1 MRVCI
6 PFPVAVIGF
15 PSYDRLALVLFH
27 KSCFNP
33 FKRTRHYIIFTDS
46 ARYTAAAANL
56 HAFASIDGLVA
67 AVV

>member
-6 PFPVAVIGF
+6 PFPVTVIGF
-15 PSYDRLALVLFH
+15 LSYDHLSLVIFH
-27 KSCFNP
+27 ESRFNP

-46 ARYTAAAANL
+46 AHYTAAAANL

-67 AVV
+67 VVV